1 MGPDGYL
8 QTKGVALQE
17 RNVKLGEPTIIEQAV
32 SKPSLCP
39 MGRHPHPSS
48 LLTASTTLRNGPSE
62 QGLEFLAY
70 VVGVCKGA
78 QGRLPLQTVSGR
90 TLTAARPGSFHCNIS
105 NVP

>member
-48 LLTASTTLRNGPSE
+48 LLTASTILKLTQVKSS
-62 QGLEFLAY
+62 QGLAFLAY
-70 VVGVCKGA
+70 TEIMYRGA
-78 QGRLPLQTVSGR
+78 HGPWKTNFPNR
-90 TLTAARPGSFHCNIS
+90 
-105 NVP
+105 